1 MNKTISIFIAIAIA
15 FSFKSIPP
23 ATWSLDDAHSNL
35 RFSITHLMVSE
46 IEGSVQIH
54 EAALKTV
61 NDDFSDASVS
71 IKGDMKT
78 IDTDN
83 DGRDEHLR
91 SADFFDTEKYP
102 SLRFA
107 SSSFKKV
114 EDNKY
119 EVTGPLIF
127 HGITQTVTLDVV
139 ANPGTNP
146 WDNKSIVGFK
156 VSGKIKRKDFGIGMD
171 TPNAVLSDEVFI
183 KANVIFVKD

>member
-1 MNKTISIFIAIAIA
+1 MKKILFLLLAITLC
-15 FSFKSIPP
+15 FSFKSSPP

-35 RFSITHLMVSE
+35 RFSLTHLMVSE
-46 IEGSVQIH
+46 IEGSVQIK
-54 EAALKTV
+54 EAALTTV

-71 IKGDMKT
+71 IKADMNT

-91 SADFFDTEKYP
+91 SPDFFDTEKYP

-114 EDNKY
+114 GENKF

-127 HGITQTVTLDVV
+127 HGITQTVTLDVI

-171 TPNAVLSDEVFI
+171 TPGAVLSDEVDI